1 MIRGAMIALLF
12 VGSACS
18 VVVQAQDAYPSRAV
32 SMVVPF
38 PPGGMADLAGR
49 PLAHAM
55 EKTLKQPVAL
65 LNKPGASGAVGMQ
78 TVAIAKPDGYT
89 IMNTLVSFQTIPEVD
104 GLFSRKPAYTRD
116 QFAPIALI
124 AADPPMLVVGADTPW
139 KHVRDL
145 IADAKKRPA
154 EIIYSS
160 SGLYGPSH
168 VPMEMFLHE
177 AGIRMRHLP
186 VVGGS
191 PAMTAVLGGNATM
204 WASPP
209 AMAVPH
215 AAAGK
220 LRLLAGWGAARHPAF
235 PDVPTFKELGFNLEF
250 YVWAGVFVPAATP
263 ASIQKILRDAVKQAV
278 EDTDFKTAMNK
289 IQTPVAYKDAPEFQ
303 KFLDAEHKVL
313 AEAIKR
319 IGKVEE
325 KK

>member
-1 MIRGAMIALLF
+1 
-12 VGSACS
+12 
-18 VVVQAQDAYPSRAV
+18 
-32 SMVVPF
+32 MVVPF

-55 EKTLKQPVAL
+55 EKALKQPVVL

-78 TVAIAKPDGYT
+78 SVAVAKPDGYT

-104 GLFSRKPAYTRD
+104 SLFGRQPAYSRD

-124 AADPPMLVVGADTPW
+124 AADPPILVVGVDTPW
-139 KHVRDL
+139 KSVKEL
-145 IADAKKRPA
+145 VADAKKRPG

-168 VPMEMFLHE
+168 VPMEMFLHA

-209 AMAVPH
+209 AMAAPH

-220 LRLLAGWGAARHPAF
+220 LRMLAGWGAVRHPSF
-235 PDVPTFKELGFNLEF
+235 PDVPTFRELGYNIEF
-250 YVWAGVFVPAATP
+250 YVWAGLFAPVATP
-263 ASIQKILRDAVKQAV
+263 APVQKILRDAVKVAV
-278 EDTDFKTAMNK
+278 EDADFKAAMSK
-289 IQTPVAYKDAPEFQ
+289 IQTPIAYKDAPEFQ
-303 KFLDAEHKVL
+303 KFLDSDYKTL
-313 AEAIKR
+313 AEAVKR
-319 IGKVEE
+319 VGKIED